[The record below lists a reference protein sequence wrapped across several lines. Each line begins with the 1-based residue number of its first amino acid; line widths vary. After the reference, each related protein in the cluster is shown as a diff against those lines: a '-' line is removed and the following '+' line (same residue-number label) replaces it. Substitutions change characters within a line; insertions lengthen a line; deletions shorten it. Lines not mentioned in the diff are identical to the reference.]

1 MFAQAE
7 ALALDDAQSGP
18 RFLEA
23 LQTKIEPVPLPF
35 TYKAA
40 LGIVAFAMVLLPLLY
55 VALVGAVAWSVVWY
69 AWHGWGVLSG
79 VSSMKVRVFLYLI
92 PLVAGGTVSFFLIKP
107 LFTRRERSHDEMAL
121 DPAAEPLLFELVRRT
136 ALAVGAPVPR
146 EIRLDNQINASASF
160 RRGLWS
166 LFSDDLVLTIGVPLA
181 AGLTLEQLAG
191 VLAHELG
198 HFGQRAGMRLSYV
211 IRSVNFWFARVVY
224 ERDQFDVSLQQ
235 AVKDGGDW
243 RVQAVAGV
251 AAGCV
256 WLSRA
261 ILKGLMYTG
270 HVLSSSLLRQMEFDA
285 DRYAMR
291 LVGREVH
298 ASILRDVFVLSQVYQ
313 VTLSGVWEQY
323 RQRTLCDS
331 LAAVMHSDRQR
342 FAGPLDTAYQEHL
355 AEGRTHLFDTHP
367 TDRERI
373 AASLSGPATGVF
385 ACNLP
390 ASVLFR
396 DFASLERSVSRDLF
410 QSVLGRQLT
419 DGALVP
425 AEQALAAME
434 ESRADS
440 EAAERYIP
448 GGLSF
453 LHAPPLPGTLPSPP
467 AELREALRAATAAVE
482 ARREVDAAAVE
493 SYAELYGKKVDAD
506 RAEALLDLGVPIEA
520 ASFGLEYAHQD
531 AAREVR
537 DALAPQLEELAQ
549 QIAPMKMNVVRRM
562 ATALSLLDPSD
573 AAGRLQA
580 SRLLEAAARLRP
592 LLPRLLQ
599 LQETRGLMAIIA
611 NADSEGNLAGP
622 MLKLA
627 QQGQQ
632 QIAELLQEL
641 EGAADPFSEEP
652 VPLARIAAPDGF
664 PPAEVVPVYHTLDA
678 TGALLQLY
686 ERILGRLCRMAEG
699 VEAQPVA

>member
-1 MFAQAE
+1 MIAQAE
-7 ALALDDAQSGP
+7 ALALDDVQSDP

-23 LQTKIEPVPLPF
+23 LQTKLEPVPLPF

-40 LGIVAFAMVLLPLLY
+40 LGVVAFAMVLLPLLY

-69 AWHGWGVLSG
+69 AWHGWGLLAG
-79 VSSMKVRVFLYLI
+79 ISSTKVRVFLYLI

-107 LFTRRERSHDEMAL
+107 LFARRQRSDDEITL

-136 ALAVGAPVPR
+136 ALAVGAPIPR
-146 EIRLDNQINASASF
+146 EIRLDKQVNASASF

-191 VLAHELG
+191 VLAHEFG

-224 ERDQFDVSLQQ
+224 ERDQFDHSLEQT
-235 AVKDGGDW
+235 VKNGGDW
-243 RVQAVAGV
+243 RLQGVAGI

-261 ILKGLMYTG
+261 ILKGLMYLG
-270 HVLSSSLLRQMEFDA
+270 HMLSSSLLRQMEFDA
-285 DRYAMR
+285 DRYAVR

-298 ASILRDVFVLSQVYQ
+298 ASVLRDVFVLSQAYQ
-313 VTLSGVWEQY
+313 VTLSGVWDQY
-323 RQRTLCDS
+323 RQRTLSDS
-331 LAAVMHSDRQR
+331 LAAVMHADRQR
-342 FAGPLDTAYQEHL
+342 FSGPLDAAYREHL

-385 ACNLP
+385 ACSLP

-396 DFASLERSVSRDLF
+396 DFTSLERTVSRDLF
-410 QSVLGRQLT
+410 QSILGRELS

-425 AEQALAAME
+425 AAQALAAME

-448 GGLSF
+448 GGVSF
-453 LHAPPLPGTLPSPP
+453 LHATPLPATLPHPP
-467 AELREALRAATAAVE
+467 EEPQAALHAAIAAVE
-482 ARREVDAAAVE
+482 AGREADAAAVG
-493 SYAELYGKKVDAD
+493 SYAELYSKKADAD
-506 RAEALLDLGVPIEA
+506 RAEALLDLGVPVEA

-537 DALAPQLEELAQ
+537 DALAPRLEELARQ
-549 QIAPMKMNVVRRM
+549 LAPMKMNVVRRM
-562 ATALSLLDPSD
+562 TTALSLLDPSD
-573 AAGRLQA
+573 AAGRLQT
-580 SRLLEAAARLRP
+580 SRLLDTAARLHG
-592 LLPRLLQ
+592 LLPRLIQ
-599 LQETRGLMAIIA
+599 IQETRVLMVMIA

-622 MLKLA
+622 ILKLA
-627 QQGQQ
+627 QKGQG

-652 VPLARIAAPDGF
+652 VPLARIAAPDGL
-664 PPAEVVPVYHTLDA
+664 PPAEVAPVYHTLDA
-678 TGALLQLY
+678 AGALLQLH

-699 VEAQPVA
+699 MEAGLIE